1 MEMNKQYNKAKKQ
14 NLKKELERS
23 INELIDVL
31 DKADSLDYFTIEI
44 KKHEHRLDVDCILK
58 NRKKVYW

>member
-1 MEMNKQYNKAKKQ
+1 MMINKQYAETKKQ
-14 NLKKELERS
+14 NLKKELEKS

-44 KKHEHRLDVDCILK
+44 KKHDDRLDVDCILK
-58 NRKKVYW
+58 NRKKVY

>member
-1 MEMNKQYNKAKKQ
+1 MEINNVYAKT
-14 NLKKELERS
+14 KKECLKRELEKS

-44 KKHEHRLDVDCILK
+44 KKHDDRLDVDCILK
-58 NRKKVYW
+58 NRKKVY

>member
-1 MEMNKQYNKAKKQ
+1 MMINKQYAETKKQ
-14 NLKKELERS
+14 NLKRELEKS

-44 KKHEHRLDVDCILK
+44 KKHDDRLDVDCILK
-58 NRKKVYW
+58 NRKKVY

>member
-1 MEMNKQYNKAKKQ
+1 MEISKYQNLTKKQ
-14 NLKKELERS
+14 ALKKELEKS

-44 KKHEHRLDVDCILK
+44 KKHDDRLDVDCILK
-58 NRKKVYW
+58 NRKKVY